1 MTTAQTNHDIE
12 TKVSWKGWL
21 SLALLI
27 ISFSG
32 IFQNSEGPMAA
43 FDFANLG
50 GSFGT
55 IVDGVNFMGKGGT
68 GAKDG
73 FLFALTLIPTVCL
86 AVGLVDV
93 VESLGAM
100 KAAAR
105 LFHPVLRP
113 LMGIPGITGI
123 AFVSSFTSSDVA
135 SFMTRE
141 LYDNGHIT
149 DDERSIFVAWQ
160 YAGSAV
166 ILNTINTQAPLLP
179 IVVFAL
185 GPILLVEIFC
195 KLLGANLMRLLIW
208 FRNKKDGN
216 KINTSVG
223 KEQNI

>member
-1 MTTAQTNHDIE
+1 
-12 TKVSWKGWL
+12 
-21 SLALLI
+21 
-27 ISFSG
+27 
-32 IFQNSEGPMAA
+32 
-43 FDFANLG
+43 
-50 GSFGT
+50 
-55 IVDGVNFMGKGGT
+55 MGKGGA

-86 AVGLVDV
+86 AVGFVDV
-93 VESLGAM
+93 VESLGAL
-100 KAAAR
+100 KAAAK
-105 LFHPVLRP
+105 LFHPILRP
-113 LMGIPGITGI
+113 LMGIPGTTGI

-141 LYDNGHIT
+141 LYDSGQIT

-195 KLLGANLMRLLIW
+195 KLLGANLIRLLIW
-208 FRNKKDGN
+208 FRNKKGKYKNDP
-216 KINTSVG
+216 VR
-223 KEQNI
+223 KEQNA